1 MTAASSLALLLRA
14 VADERRL
21 RLLRLCADGPASVS
35 ALAAALADSEPNVS
49 RQLKQLAEA
58 GLVRRSR
65 QGQFVEYSLAEAP
78 EAAAALAQW
87 LLQRLGSDD
96 APMRTARAALRRTRG
111 GEASRIGV
119 VRGLAPASR
128 FGRTLAATLEP
139 PARSD
144 ARGRRVL
151 LRVRYPELA
160 AVVAAQGAECALLA
174 GSIVERAALRRW
186 AAVRGLECE
195 VDLAA
200 AFLGRAPVQGWDLV
214 VLDDAGARDT
224 GLAALDA
231 DLALARRL
239 LAPRGRAW
247 LMAEYEM
254 LERGAD
260 DARPLQRLQIRLRA
274 AGFECQELLPV
285 EAEGRHLLV
294 ARSQPLTEDP
304 SLARTA

>member
-1 MTAASSLALLLRA
+1 MTIAASLALQLRA

-21 RLLRLCADGPASVS
+21 RLLRLCAEGPASVS

-78 EAAAALAQW
+78 EAAVALAQW
-87 LLQRLGSDD
+87 LLQRLGADD
-96 APMRTARAALRRTRG
+96 APMRAARAALRRARG

-119 VRGLAPASR
+119 VRGLAPVSR
-128 FGRTLAATLEP
+128 FGRTLVATLEP

-160 AVVAAQGAECALLA
+160 ALIAGQAAECGLLA

-186 AAVRGLECE
+186 AAERGLDCQ

-200 AFLGRAPVQGWDLV
+200 AFHGRGPLQGWDLV
-214 VLDDAGARDT
+214 VLDDPAAPGGD
-224 GLAALDA
+224 LAVLDA

-239 LAPRGRAW
+239 LAPGGRAW
-247 LMAEYEM
+247 LMAEYE
-254 LERGAD
+254 LFERGAD
-260 DARPLQRLQIRLRA
+260 QAQPLQQLRARLRS
-274 AGFECQELLPV
+274 AGFECQELRPV

-294 ARSQPLTEDP
+294 ARSHPLTEDA
-304 SLARTA
+304 SLARSA